1 MGLSPKQAKC
11 LELMAEGNLMD
22 KEIAAIVKVTQQ
34 TICNWKKDKEFKK
47 AYNEFVQNRIQFAAS
62 KAFKKQERLLESKV
76 DMVAHLAAK
85 DLMDR
90 AGFKP
95 EDRVALEADME
106 LNINID
112 YGDEE

>member
-1 MGLSPKQAKC
+1 MALSPKQAKC
-11 LELMAEGNLMD
+11 LELMATGLYTD
-22 KEIAAIVKVTQQ
+22 KEISGMIKISQQ
-34 TICNWKKDKEFKK
+34 SICKWKKDPEFKH
-47 AYNEFVQNRIQFAAS
+47 AYTEYITNRIQYAAS